1 MPASAQL
8 PRPGADKPVVITGV
22 GAVTPLGV
30 GARTLHERWCAGAC
44 GIEDGEAACSDFEP
58 RDFLSAKEAR
68 RADRFTQLA
77 IAACAEALADA
88 GWTQDREDG
97 AAGSP
102 QSRELP
108 YAPERVG
115 CVLGTGIGGIGTLV
129 DGQDTLR
136 ERGGEYVSPLS
147 VPLMMSNAGA
157 AALSMR
163 HGLRGPSLAVS
174 SACASGAH
182 ALGTALRMLQSGEA
196 DAVVAGGSEAGL
208 TPLARAAFSALD
220 ALSDSGISRPFDA
233 RRDGFVMG
241 EGAAV
246 LVLERAGGAEAR
258 GARVLGRLRGYGA
271 SSDAHHLTAPREDGQ
286 GQAGAIA
293 AALADAGVDA
303 GEIDYVNAHGTSTPL
318 NDRAETRALKLAL
331 GARAREIPV
340 SSTKSAIGHLLGAA
354 GAVEAVATLLA
365 LRDRVA
371 PPTLG
376 FAEAEEGLDL
386 DYVPD
391 AARPLGAPAGRPALA
406 ISNSFGFGGHNAV
419 LCLEAA

>member
-1 MPASAQL
+1 VEHSPEGGVA
-8 PRPGADKPVVITGV
+8 REPVVVTGV

-44 GIEDGEAACSDFEP
+44 GIEHGEAACSDFDP

-77 IAACAEALADA
+77 IAACVEALDDA
-88 GWTQDREDG
+88 GWGQDGPDG
-97 AAGSP
+97 LGVGGH
-102 QSRELP
+102 P
-108 YAPERVG
+108 YPPERVG
-115 CVLGTGIGGIGTLV
+115 CVLGTGIGGIATLV

-271 SSDAHHLTAPREDGQ
+271 SSDAHHLTAPREDGR

-303 GEIDYVNAHGTSTPL
+303 GEVDYVNAHGTSTPL

-331 GARAREIPV
+331 GARAQEIPV

-391 AARPLGAPAGRPALA
+391 AARPLAAPAGRPALA

-419 LCLEAA
+419 LCLEGV